1 MEHGEGHAQTSAVT
15 VYNQHY
21 VLLTK
26 EGVNCTAELIQII
39 ENNLFQNSGIYTKQN
54 CFQTILGMQFSTLFE
69 IFLRKKI
76 Q

>member
-1 MEHGEGHAQTSAVT
+1 MLFT
-15 VYNQHY
+15 N
-21 VLLTK
+21 

-39 ENNLFQNSGIYTKQN
+39 ENNLFQNLGIYTRQN
-54 CFQTILGMQFSTLFE
+54 CFQAILGMQFSTLFE